1 MSLTCTLAAMICAC
15 TGISGGMVLGPLF
28 LKYNMHP
35 QIMPGTNQYIAMIA
49 SLAVF
54 MQFIYLGNVDV
65 KYTIYYGIISIWGAY
80 VGIKIANR
88 YTQRKGK

>member
-1 MSLTCTLAAMICAC
+1 
-15 TGISGGMVLGPLF
+15 
-28 LKYNMHP
+28 MHP

-65 KYTIYYGIISIWGAY
+65 RYTIYYGIISIWGAY

-88 YTQRKGK
+88 YNQRKGK